1 LQWGARMNLNS
12 LIIVAD
18 ASRARLFR
26 TAQTNVVAE
35 PVELIEI
42 DAIERPEARVGG
54 SDPDEPFAPCSASAS
69 AAHHAEARDDAPLS
83 GFAHEIAVRAAR
95 FAHYHFCN
103 PVIVA
108 APGDVYTAIQAEL
121 ARELPH
127 VYTRSVIGDIAQ
139 LPSRQLMHDLQERG
153 VFAAVR
159 HPHQA

>member
-1 LQWGARMNLNS
+1 MNLNS

-26 TAQTNVVAE
+26 TAQTNIVAE

-42 DAIERPEARVGG
+42 DAIDCPAGRIGPANANEASSPYGVSASDAPHVEARG
-54 SDPDEPFAPCSASAS
+54 
-69 AAHHAEARDDAPLS
+69 DAPLS
-83 GFAHEIAVRAAR
+83 GFARQIAARAAQ

-108 APGDVYTAIQAEL
+108 APADVYMAIQAEL

-127 VYTRSVIGDIAQ
+127 VYTRSVIGDIAE
-139 LPSRQLMHDLQERG
+139 LPPRQLMHDLQERG
-153 VFAAVR
+153 AFAAV
-159 HPHQA
+159 HYPHLA

>member
-1 LQWGARMNLNS
+1 MNMNS

-42 DAIERPEARVGG
+42 DAVAAGAPAAP
-54 SDPDEPFAPCSASAS
+54 DPGAASA
-69 AAHHAEARDDAPLS
+69 DPPLS
-83 GFAHEIAVRAAR
+83 GLARRVAERAAQ

-108 APGDVYTAIQAEL
+108 APDEVYAAIQTEL

-127 VYTRSVIGDIAQ
+127 VYTRSVIGNVAE
-139 LPSRQLMHDLQERG
+139 LPPRQLMHDLQQRG
-153 VFAAVR
+153 AFTAV
-159 HPHQA
+159 HYPHLA

>member
-1 LQWGARMNLNS
+1 MNMNS

-26 TAQTNVVAE
+26 TAQTNVAAE

-42 DAIERPEARVGG
+42 DAVDAHAPAADAAPADAALSDLSRRV
-54 SDPDEPFAPCSASAS
+54 
-69 AAHHAEARDDAPLS
+69 AAC
-83 GFAHEIAVRAAR
+83 AAQ

-108 APGDVYTAIQAEL
+108 APDDVYAAIQREL

-127 VYTRSVIGDIAQ
+127 VSTRSVIADVAE
-139 LPSRQLMHDLQERG
+139 LPPRQLMHDLQRRG
-153 VFAAVR
+153 AFSAV
-159 HPHQA
+159 HYPHLA

>member
-1 LQWGARMNLNS
+1 MNLNS
-12 LIIVAD
+12 LLIVAD

-26 TAQTNVVAE
+26 TAQTNVAAE

-42 DAIERPEARVGG
+42 DAVERPEGRVGAA
-54 SDPDEPFAPCSASAS
+54 DPDEAPSPSGATASDP
-69 AAHHAEARDDAPLS
+69 HHVEARGDAPLG
-83 GFAHEIAVRAAR
+83 GFAHQTAVRAAR

-127 VYTRSVIGDIAQ
+127 VYTRSVIGDFAQ
-139 LPSRQLMHDLQERG
+139 LPPRQLMHDLRERG
-153 VFAAVR
+153 AFAAV
-159 HPHQA
+159 HYPHLA